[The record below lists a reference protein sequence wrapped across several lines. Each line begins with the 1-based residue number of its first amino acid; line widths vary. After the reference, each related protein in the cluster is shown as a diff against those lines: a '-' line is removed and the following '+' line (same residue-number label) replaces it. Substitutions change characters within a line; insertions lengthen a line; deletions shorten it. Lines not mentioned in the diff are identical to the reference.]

1 MAKDIHKMLGEER
14 IGRLLLS
21 LSLPATI
28 GMLVQAMY
36 NFVDTIYVGRGVGS
50 MGIAGISISFPVQ
63 IFVMAFAQMFGIG
76 GASVISRALGE
87 KNHEKARRAA
97 GNVMAFSIAFGL
109 AMTLLGYFFIDQL
122 LIMLGASEAIIPYA
136 REYLSIIL
144 LGSAFFSFGMAMS
157 HVIRAEGKPK
167 IAMAAMLISA
177 VLNIILDPIFIFT
190 LNMGIRG
197 AALATVLSQAI
208 TSIYILFY
216 FTSGKS
222 LLRISLASLIPEW
235 TILKETVSV
244 GLSAFSRQVAGSV
257 LAVVMNNSLVFYGGD
272 IAVAVYGIINRLL
285 MVFIMPMFG
294 VNQGFLPIVGYNYGA
309 KKMRRARESVKLA
322 SAVTTLIAL
331 FSAIIMFFFARQLI
345 SIFSDEI
352 ELIEPTISALRIV
365 ILAIPTIGIQVIASG
380 MFQALGKAI
389 PALFLSLLRQII
401 ILIPL
406 ILVIPRFLGINGIW
420 ISFPLAD
427 LIAFAISL
435 VFYLR
440 ELKTFRSSELS
451 AEVGTTDVA

>member
-36 NFVDTIYVGRGVGS
+36 NFVDTIFVGRGVGS

-122 LIMLGASEAIIPYA
+122 LILLGASEAIIPYA

-216 FTSGKS
+216 FTSEKS
-222 LLRISLASLIPEW
+222 LLRVSLASLLPEW
-235 TILKETVSV
+235 GILKETVSV
-244 GLSAFSRQVAGSV
+244 GLSAFSRQVAGSL
-257 LAVVMNNSLVFYGGD
+257 LAVVLNNSLVFYGGD
-272 IAVAVYGIINRLL
+272 IAVAVYGVINRLL

-345 SIFSDEI
+345 SIFTDEI

-440 ELKTFRSSELS
+440 ELKIFRSSELS
-451 AEVGTTDVA
+451 AEAGTTDVA